1 MSLGVGESAQGFR
14 EELKAPKWSNHNI
27 VTSLP
32 YTITTND
39 YYCLIKQTSPGAGTI
54 TLPAGCKGQRIRV
67 QDGLGDAQTNVITIS
82 GTFPWGSS
90 DSIATNYG
98 MREYEWDAD
107 VAAWVPIGKLDAP
120 GAPAGG
126 AGVKTITADYQVLPG
141 DSVLYVDSTSPVVVT
156 LEASAGLT
164 AGRHVEVVQLA
175 ASNVTVKGSGSDVIN
190 GNPDTTLSAPYTRK
204 TFRWVAAFGAVSAG
218 WVS

>member
-1 MSLGVGESAQGFR
+1 MGQGVGESAQGFR
-14 EELKAPKWSNHNI
+14 EELKAPKWTNHNI
-27 VTSLP
+27 VTALP
-32 YTITTND
+32 YTVTTND
-39 YYCLIKQTSPGAGTI
+39 YYCIIRQTAPGAGTI
-54 TLPAGCKGQRIRV
+54 TLPAGCRGQHIRI

-90 DSIATNYG
+90 DTIATNYG

-107 VAAWVPIGKLDAP
+107 VAAWVPVAKLDAP

-141 DSVLYVDSTSPVVVT
+141 DGVIYVDSASAVDVT

-164 AGRHVEVVQLA
+164 AGREVEVVRLG
-175 ASNVTVKGSGSDVIN
+175 ASAVTVKGSGSDVIN
-190 GNPDTTLSAPYTRK
+190 GNPDTTLGALYERK
-204 TFRWVAAFGAVSAG
+204 KFRWVAAFGAVSAG